1 MPTQFKTLDS
11 NFKDCS
17 IKFRS
22 KHSIVLFSA
31 VFTTKFDGTDV
42 IWKIEFFVIKQI
54 FSQLGIY
61 ALEKVSQKDVFFENK
76 ISPTSYKNQVTS
88 TQFNAVKKIYP
99 CTWVLN

>member
-11 NFKDCS
+11 NF
-17 IKFRS
+17 
-22 KHSIVLFSA
+22 
-31 VFTTKFDGTDV
+31 

-54 FSQLGIY
+54 FSQLGIC